1 MKKISV
7 LVLVVAALLMAGI
20 AEAAPKKKR
29 TRNANRIGPY
39 AGAMV
44 AMSSYTSEQE
54 INEPAIIS
62 FFAQQNIP
70 FTNTVKST
78 DDSDLGYEALFG
90 YRFNRYIAAELGL
103 LQVGEV
109 ENRLTGD
116 FGPPGATVPGYVSL
130 DYQFGGPVLAA
141 MGFLPLN
148 DRFEL
153 FARGGVLFA
162 SSDRDV
168 KVHIGGESS
177 NLGGTRGDSTE
188 LVYGGGLQFH
198 VNVMFTVRAEYMFF
212 QDVGDPNTTGT
223 ESLNTLGLG
232 LLVRF

>member
-7 LVLVVAALLMAGI
+7 IVLVITALLMAGL

-29 TRNANRIGPY
+29 TRNANRVGPY
-39 AGAMV
+39 AGVMASMT
-44 AMSSYTSEQE
+44 SYTSEQD
-54 INEPAIIS
+54 INEAGIIS

-70 FTNTVKST
+70 FTNTVKTT
-78 DDSDLGYEALFG
+78 DDSDFGYEAVFG
-90 YRFNRYIAAELGL
+90 YRFNRYVAAELGL

-116 FGPPGATVPGYVSL
+116 FGPPGNTLPGYVSL
-130 DYQFGGPVLAA
+130 DYKFGGPVLAA
-141 MGFLPLN
+141 VGFLPLN
-148 DRFEL
+148 DKFEL

-168 KVHIGGESS
+168 IVNIDGEST

-188 LVYGGGLQFH
+188 LVYGAGLQFH
-198 VNVMFTVRAEYMFF
+198 VNVMFTVRAEYMIFR
-212 QDVGDPNTTGT
+212 DVGDPNTTGT
-223 ESLNTLGLG
+223 ESLNNMSLGLI
-232 LLVRF
+232 VRF